1 MAEVQ
6 LHFGLKFVFSPDR
19 IWSMFVLKG
28 TELYEAES
36 ETYPNPLAKVLLVA
50 FYAHYISLIKTNIS

>member
-1 MAEVQ
+1 
-6 LHFGLKFVFSPDR
+6 
-19 IWSMFVLKG
+19 MFVLKG